1 MPTQAPPRRIAL
13 VVHPTRDVDGAIVA
27 IERWAGAERLDVVQ
41 LAVPGSTDRV
51 LAPASEATDGDL
63 LVALGGDGTV
73 LAALRAAAAVD
84 APVLGV
90 ACGSLGALSAVAMGD
105 LAANLGRVSDGDW
118 TPRALPA
125 LAVEP
130 EGAPAGWAVNDVV
143 IDRRGAGQLVVDLT
157 VGDELYARMAG
168 DGLIVATTTGSTA
181 YSMAAGGPI
190 LLPGTAAFVCTPL
203 AMHGGSAPPVIVP
216 ADVTVTADVHPG
228 FAGFELEI
236 DGHERGTEALSY
248 RIALHERR
256 LTLVSFAAGGRG
268 VAGLRRRA
276 LITDSPRILARDAR
290 DGRPGP
296 RPERAR

>member
-41 LAVPGSTDRV
+41 LAVPGSTDRA

-130 EGAPAGWAVNDVV
+130 EGAPAG
-143 IDRRGAGQLVVDLT
+143 
-157 VGDELYARMAG
+157 ARA
-168 DGLIVATTTGSTA
+168 
-181 YSMAAGGPI
+181 
-190 LLPGTAAFVCTPL
+190 
-203 AMHGGSAPPVIVP
+203 
-216 ADVTVTADVHPG
+216 
-228 FAGFELEI
+228 
-236 DGHERGTEALSY
+236 
-248 RIALHERR
+248 
-256 LTLVSFAAGGRG
+256 
-268 VAGLRRRA
+268 RRRA
-276 LITDSPRILARDAR
+276 RRR
-290 DGRPGP
+290 
-296 RPERAR
+296 